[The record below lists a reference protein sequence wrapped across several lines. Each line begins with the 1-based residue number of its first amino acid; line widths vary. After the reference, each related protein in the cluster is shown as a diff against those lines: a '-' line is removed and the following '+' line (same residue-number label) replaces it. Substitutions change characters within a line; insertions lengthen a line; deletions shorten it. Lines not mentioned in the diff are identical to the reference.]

1 MNNYK
6 KSIDTILPIF
16 LKDLER
22 LIKIPSFNIQDNSG
36 TPFGQPIQDVLNEM
50 INICSELGFKTFIDP
65 DGYYGYAEYGTGEK
79 LVGILGH
86 LDVVPPGDLT
96 KWDNPPFEP
105 LLKEGKY
112 FGRGTQDDKGPTL
125 AAIYAFKLLLDN
137 NFIPNYR
144 VRFIFGTDEELL
156 WRDMPKYIAKEEM
169 PTIGFTPDSKFPLI
183 YAEKGLLQCKLIA
196 KNNSSLVF
204 KGGDAFN
211 SVPSAI
217 KVFKDEK
224 LISALNELNYEYKV
238 LDENNI
244 EIIGK
249 SVHAQ
254 VAETG
259 INAINRYL
267 HALHKIGKIS
277 KSSTFVVENL
287 IGHDFAEPIFGIL
300 KDDYSGE
307 LKFNLGKIELTPEE
321 EILCID
327 IRIPVT
333 ASKEEVV
340 EKLRKKAMEYGFEY
354 KEHDYLRSIYTPLD
368 SELIKTLMAAY
379 QEVTADFESQ
389 PVAGGGATYARAIDN
404 CVAFGA
410 ILPGRP
416 KTEHQ
421 PNEHIVL
428 DDIKI
433 AMEIYMKAFEKF
445 QGEK

>member
-1 MNNYK
+1 MNKN
-6 KSIDTILPIF
+6 IDSILPYF

-22 LIKIPSFNIQDNSG
+22 IVKIPSFNIEDSSG

-50 INICSELGFKTFIDP
+50 INICGELGFKTFIDP
-65 DGYYGYAEYGTGEK
+65 EGYYGYAEYGAGEK
-79 LVGILGH
+79 LVGVLGH

-105 LLKEGKY
+105 ILKDGKFY
-112 FGRGTQDDKGPTL
+112 GRGTQDDKGPTL

-137 NFIPNYR
+137 NFIPDYR

-156 WRDMPKYIAKEEM
+156 WRDMPRYIANEEM

-183 YAEKGLLQCKLIA
+183 YAEKGLLQCKLTA
-196 KNNSSLVF
+196 KNDSGLVF

-217 KVFKDEK
+217 KVLKDDK
-224 LISALNELNYEYKV
+224 LISALDALNYEYKD
-238 LDENNI
+238 LDENHI
-244 EIIGK
+244 EIVGK

-267 HALHKIGKIS
+267 HALHIIGKTTN
-277 KSSTFVVENL
+277 SSSFVVENL
-287 IGHDFAEPIFGIL
+287 IDHDFAEPIFGVVQ
-300 KDDYSGE
+300 DEPSGE
-307 LKFNLGKIELTPEE
+307 LKFNVGKIELTPEE
-321 EILCID
+321 EMLCID

-333 ASKEEVV
+333 CSKEEVV
-340 EKLRKKAMEYGFEY
+340 EKLKQKAAEYGFEY

-379 QEVTADFESQ
+379 QEITGDLESQ

-410 ILPGRP
+410 ILPGRA

-421 PNEHIVL
+421 PNEYIVL
-428 DDIKI
+428 EDIKI

-445 QGEK
+445 QEAK